1 VPARTLLAL
10 LAVAALAVAGCGGES
25 EEKEVRSTLDR
36 FASATASKDYQT
48 ICDLLSRDLV
58 DEVRKVNLPC
68 EVAFKRGLED
78 VEKPSLRVQRVVVDG
93 KTARATV
100 RSSAANQQPSE
111 DEVRLVKEEGEWRV
125 ASLASPSS

>member
-1 VPARTLLAL
+1 MPARTLLAL